1 MEFTKTLLM
10 RRSCRAYSDVQLH
23 DDMLRNLLDAAN
35 LAPVGRKKYDEV
47 HLTVVQNRQF
57 FDDLT
62 DRFRAETGN
71 PGASPLYSAP
81 TLIVVSVKA
90 PDGEPSLVAMANAA
104 CVVDHMHL
112 AAADMGLGSVYI
124 FGATTVLRGAPELC
138 ARLRLPEGF
147 VPASSLAVGYSLD
160 EEQKPREK
168 TRHFSQNELK

>member
-1 MEFTKTLLM
+1 MEKNLTMLTDFYEFT
-10 RRSCRAYSDVQLH
+10 
-23 DDMLRNLLDAAN
+23 MLRNLLDAAN

-90 PDGEPSLVAMANAA
+90 PDGEPSLVAMGKVIGRQGRIAKELRAILKA
-104 CVVDHMHL
+104 
-112 AAADMGLGSVYI
+112 LGQREEMRVTI
-124 FGATTVLRGAPELC
+124 DI
-138 ARLRLPEGF
+138 
-147 VPASSLAVGYSLD
+147 LD
-160 EEQKPREK
+160 
-168 TRHFSQNELK
+168 